1 MVALHSREHELSWEG
16 RMQSLYSELLTKSSV
31 FSSREEILFYRKMW
45 SSHDFLMPGILCK
58 VGALSDNQRI
68 IGLYPTTQHV
78 GFCVLSS
85 ASRFF
90 PLLYHV

>member
-1 MVALHSREHELSWEG
+1 
-16 RMQSLYSELLTKSSV
+16 MQSLYSELLSKSSV

-58 VGALSDNQRI
+58 VGALLDNRRI